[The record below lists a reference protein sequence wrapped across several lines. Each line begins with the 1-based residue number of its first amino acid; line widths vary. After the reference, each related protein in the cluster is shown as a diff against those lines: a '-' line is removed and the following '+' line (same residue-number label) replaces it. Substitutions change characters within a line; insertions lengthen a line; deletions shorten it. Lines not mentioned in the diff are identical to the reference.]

1 MTEQHNKISGLD
13 VLRAFAILFVF
24 IYHYIVFFE
33 HPLWLENIGKFGW
46 TGVDLFFV
54 LSGYLIASQLF
65 DNIRNSNKINLRVF
79 FIKRI
84 FRIFP
89 AYFFI
94 LTIYFLFPFVREKE
108 SLAPLWKYL
117 TFTLNLNLNSSL
129 NGTFS
134 HAWSLCVEEQFYL
147 IFPLILYLIFKL
159 NLFNKSW
166 LLICF
171 LFIAGFLIRHFW
183 WVRINEL
190 FGGSG
195 SFKLYWIMRLYFPTY
210 CRLDGLLAGISIAAL
225 INYKPNFRL
234 FLNKNGYFF
243 LGLGLLVLFAAYI
256 LCTDETSYNASV
268 FGFPLVSIGYG
279 FIVLSALSVQTFL
292 HKSNYFITSKI
303 ATYSYS
309 IYLSHKIIIHL
320 VQRYFANYHIET
332 DSTWV
337 LLASFFCSVFVAF
350 LIYNFIEKPFL
361 KIRVH
366 IINKINLAR

>member
-1 MTEQHNKISGLD
+1 MIEKQKKIGGLD

-24 IYHYIVFFE
+24 IYHYIIFFE
-33 HPLWLENIGKFGW
+33 HPLWLEKIGKFGW

-65 DNIRNSNKINLRVF
+65 ESIGKTNKINLKVF
-79 FIKRI
+79 YIKRI

-94 LTIYFLFPFVREKE
+94 LALYFLFPFVREKE

-117 TFTLNLNLNSSL
+117 TFTLNLHLNAHL
-129 NGTFS
+129 TGTFS

-147 IFPLILYLIFKL
+147 LFPLILYLLFSLNIFK
-159 NLFNKSW
+159 KSW
-166 LLICF
+166 ALICF

-190 FGGSG
+190 FRGSG

-210 CRLDGLLAGISIAAL
+210 CRLDGLLAGISIAAF
-225 INYKPNFRL
+225 IKYKPNFIL

-243 LGLGLLVLFAAYI
+243 LGLGLNILLAAYM
-256 LCTDETSYNASV
+256 LCIDETSYIASV

-303 ATYSYS
+303 ATYSFS
-309 IYLSHKIIIHL
+309 IYLSHKIIINST
-320 VQRYFANYHIET
+320 QRLFANSHIET
-332 DSTWV
+332 DSIWV
-337 LLASFFCSVFVAF
+337 LLVSFFSAIFGAY
-350 LIYNFIEKPFL
+350 LMYNFIEKPFL
-361 KIRVH
+361 KMRVR